1 MFGQLIVIS
10 LTLLPAGLLFAV
22 GFVPLQWA
30 GAITL
35 APLVGA
41 VGAALALACEIVLG
55 VWLVGK
61 LFDRFDLAA
70 EQT

>member
-1 MFGQLIVIS
+1 VTVI
-10 LTLLPAGLLFAV
+10 PAGLAFALGFAPLFM
-22 GFVPLQWA
+22 A
-30 GAITL
+30 GATNL

-41 VGAALALACEIVLG
+41 VAAAITFAGEIVGG

-70 EQT
+70 EQGV